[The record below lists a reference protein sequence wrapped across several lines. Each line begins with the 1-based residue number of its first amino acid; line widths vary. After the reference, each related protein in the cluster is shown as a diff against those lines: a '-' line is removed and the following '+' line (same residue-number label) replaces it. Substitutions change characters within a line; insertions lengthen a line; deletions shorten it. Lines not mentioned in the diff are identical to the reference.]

1 MRMRSPYPCGVTLP
15 RSRSRPGAQYDLP
28 PLPSLFQAMVPE
40 ANQVAAAA
48 EHVKVSTLRQKYGYA
63 GMFPLLEQLTEEF
76 ADRCEAML

>member
-1 MRMRSPYPCGVTLP
+1 
-15 RSRSRPGAQYDLP
+15 
-28 PLPSLFQAMVPE
+28 MVPE